1 MLATW
6 DPFRD
11 MARAHDEF
19 ARLWAQGRT
28 EATYTPA
35 VNIHEDDK
43 AYAVS
48 VELPGLTK
56 EAVDIEIDAGVLTLK
71 GEKKFE
77 SEKNEKGF
85 HLVERRYGKFT
96 RRFSLP
102 DTVDTEGVQAS
113 MQDGILT
120 VTLPKVEAPKP
131 KKIAV
136 A

>member
-11 MARAHDEF
+11 IARAQDEF
-19 ARLWAQGRT
+19 SRLWGTTRT
-28 EATYTPA
+28 GAAFSPA

-43 AYAVS
+43 AFAVA
-48 VELPGLTK
+48 VELPGLSK
-56 EAVDIEIDAGVLTLK
+56 DAVDIEVDGGVLTLK
-71 GEKKFE
+71 GEKRFE
-77 SEKNEKGF
+77 SEKDEKGY
-85 HLVERRYGKFT
+85 HLVEHRYGKFT

-102 DTVDTEGVQAS
+102 DTVDAENIEAVMKDGV
-113 MQDGILT
+113 LT

-136 A
+136 S